1 MFLLLNSSGEKIGV
15 VETPLYIKTNENG
28 TYISAK
34 PLEAKGISFRNIPYH
49 IKGRPLMHGDEEDVR
64 LVRIDLGKYF
74 DQNNSSLYGYL
85 FDCEYR
91 LAMLELQVETYDM
104 KKEEVKD
111 DPV

>member
-1 MFLLLNSSGEKIGV
+1 MFLLLNSSGERIGV
-15 VETPLYIKTNENG
+15 VETPLYIKINENG

-34 PLEAKGISFRNIPYH
+34 PLEAQGISFRNIPYH
-49 IKGRPLMHGDEEDVR
+49 IKGKPLMHGDEEDVR
-64 LVRIDLGKYF
+64 LVRTDLGKYF

-104 KKEEVKD
+104 KKEAKD

>member
-1 MFLLLNSSGEKIGV
+1 MFLLLNVSGEKIGV

-28 TYISAK
+28 TYVSAK
-34 PLEAKGISFRNIPYH
+34 PLEARGISFHNIPYH
-49 IKGRPLMHGDEEDVR
+49 IKGKPLMCGNEEDVQ
-64 LVRIDLGKYF
+64 LVRTDLGKYF
-74 DQNNSSLYGYL
+74 ERNDKSLYSYL

-104 KKEEVKD
+104 KKEAKD